1 MPGPRNRNLRTDL
14 AVAVASGRS
23 VAGWAR
29 EHNVPPRTAY
39 SWAKSPEFKAA
50 VEQYRRRAVD
60 RAIGRLS
67 RAATRAVDEIV
78 KLTTGAKSEAV
89 KLAAARAVLAELMA
103 VTSHAENQ
111 KQLDELRARITSL
124 EAGAGENRDE
134 KTPG

>member
-1 MPGPRNRNLRTDL
+1 
-14 AVAVASGRS
+14 VAVASGRS
-23 VAGWAR
+23 VASWAR

-39 SWAKSPEFKAA
+39 SWAQSLEFKAA
-50 VEQYRRRAVD
+50 VDRYRRRAVD

-78 KLTTGAKSEAV
+78 KLTTGAKSEGV

-111 KQLDELRARITSL
+111 KQLDELRSRITSL
-124 EAGAGENRDE
+124 EASAGE